1 MTNAI
6 AKQVWSGFTNPSQI
20 DQSGVFSG
28 CDFLVLNALGVGS
41 DNFEIAAAVSIEIA
55 ADTLYLNGFVEVPQA
70 PLGNKEIPLD
80 ISGFD
85 TAVIVPL
92 PSEATRSDC
101 ECKIYLATSYA
112 VNLEIFAVSKKTLC
126 DCQLELD
133 QIQDAINALR
143 VLTGAIG
150 VNAIAQNAVLLA
162 TATVT
167 AVGLALPTGGTS
179 LTLPPAAGAALSAGS
194 APLIPILVGAG
205 FSLVGI

>member
-41 DNFEIAAAVSIEIA
+41 DNFEIVAAVSIEIA

-133 QIQDAINALR
+133 QMLAKR
-143 VLTGAIG
+143 RSV
-150 VNAIAQNAVLLA
+150 IANW
-162 TATVT
+162 
-167 AVGLALPTGGTS
+167 S
-179 LTLPPAAGAALSAGS
+179 LTRFKMQLMLC
-194 APLIPILVGAG
+194 G
-205 FSLVGI
+205 F

>member
-6 AKQVWSGFTNPSQI
+6 AKQIWSGFTNPSQI
-20 DQSGVFSG
+20 DRSGLFSG

-41 DNFEIAAAVSIEIA
+41 DNFEIAAAVTIEIA

-92 PSEATRSDC
+92 PLEVTRSNC
-101 ECKIYLATSYA
+101 QCSIAMSTSYSI
-112 VNLEIFAVSKKTLC
+112 NLEIFAVSKKTLC

-133 QIQDAINALR
+133 AIQDAIATLR
-143 VLTGAIG
+143 ILTGAIG
-150 VNAIAQNAVLLA
+150 VNAIGQNAVLLA

-167 AVGLALPTGGTS
+167 GAGLALPTGGAS

>member
-70 PLGNKEIPLD
+70 PLGSKEIPLN

-92 PSEATRSDC
+92 PSEATRSNC
-101 ECKIYLATSYA
+101 ECKIYLTTSYA

-167 AVGLALPTGGTS
+167 AVGLALPTGGAS